1 MDQKITFS
9 EAVSSSKVISPPDAA
24 IRIESFRL
32 SPMGKAAL
40 SGTLRSVTKNTAP
53 PVNQSDKNY
62 K

>member
-53 PVNQSDKNY
+53 P
-62 K
+62 